1 MESKLTDDEIKKAQE
16 DERVMK
22 EMLPFFALALIPIV
36 ITLTIA
42 ILFAPNMT
50 LP

>member
-1 MESKLTDDEIKKAQE
+1 MESQPTAEEIKKAQE

-22 EMLPFFALALIPIV
+22 EMLPFFVLALIPIF
-36 ITLTIA
+36 ITLAIA
-42 ILFAPNMT
+42 VVFAPNMT